1 MRSGDSIIY
10 KYYTTSGDRVFPLLR
25 SHGGG
30 LQIALQRQHPCIIS
44 RFEKEGQS
52 DYELLAEQAREKEFV
67 DPE

>member
-1 MRSGDSIIY
+1 MRSGDFILY

-30 LQIALQRQHPCIIS
+30 LHFALQTQHPCIMS
-44 RFEKEGQS
+44 LSEQEGQS
-52 DYELLAEQAREKEFV
+52 DVPLAEQARETERV

>member
-52 DYELLAEQAREKEFV
+52 DVPLAEQASEKEFV